1 MSSGILA
8 ARNID
13 GPALIIDGQS
23 TISYSQLVKEVERIS
38 AKLPKREL
46 FFLLGGNDL
55 PTIICYLAALDC
67 GAVPLVL
74 GNGLS
79 RDQVDRLISIYDPG
93 FIFSNDCSNWGCK
106 ESFIEWGLGEYIFY
120 RRKEVLAKVLHD
132 DLALL
137 LATSGSTGSPK
148 LVRLSLRNIVKNA
161 ESIVSYLGIV
171 AGDRAI
177 TSLPFNYS
185 YGLSVINSHLIA
197 GASIV
202 LSNASLMDKSFWQQV
217 NKYSVTSFAGVP
229 YSYEILIKLRFN
241 QMHLPTIKTLTQAGG
256 RLNPEKMQQINK
268 ICCEKDIKF
277 FPMYGQ
283 TEATAR
289 IAYLSPEYIETK
301 LGSIGRAIPGG
312 ELWLENESEQRI
324 SEPEEVGELVYRGE
338 NVSLGYAECLGDLA
352 LGDINQGVLRTGDL
366 AYTDK
371 DGFFFLQGRLRRF
384 LKVFGIRISLDAVEE
399 VARSKG
405 FECAAQGVDDRLDL
419 FVIEKE
425 ALSVQGLRDS
435 MAISLGIPSAAI
447 KVYFMNDL
455 PRLSTGKVDYQ
466 CLSKMT

>member
-8 ARNID
+8 AISID
-13 GPALIIDGQS
+13 EPAVIVDGQQTLS
-23 TISYSQLVKEVERIS
+23 HRQLIKEVELIS

-46 FFLLGGNDL
+46 FFLIGGNDL
-55 PTIICYLAALDC
+55 PTIICYLAALRC
-67 GAVPLVL
+67 GAVPLLL
-74 GNGLS
+74 GNGLGCE
-79 RDQVDRLISIYDPG
+79 QLDRLISIYDPG
-93 FIFSNDCSNWGCK
+93 LVFSNDASNWQRK
-106 ESFIEWGLGEYIFY
+106 ELSVEWRLGDYTFY
-120 RRKEVLAKVLHD
+120 RRKEALVKVLHD

-137 LATSGSTGSPK
+137 LTTSGSTGSPK

-161 ESIVSYLGIV
+161 ESIANYLDILPD
-171 AGDRAI
+171 DRAI

-197 GASIV
+197 GASLV

-229 YSYEILIKLRFN
+229 YSYEILMKLRFN
-241 QMHLPTIKTLTQAGG
+241 QMYLPTIKTLTQAGG
-256 RLNPEKMQQINK
+256 RLDPKKTQQIYK
-268 ICCEKDIKF
+268 ICCEKDINF

-289 IAYLSPEYIETK
+289 IAYLPPEYVETK

-312 ELWLENESEQRI
+312 ELWLENESGQRL
-324 SEPEEVGELVYRGE
+324 SKPEEVGELVYRGE

-366 AYTDK
+366 AYADK

-384 LKVFGIRISLDAVEE
+384 LKIFGIRISLDAVED
-399 VARSKG
+399 VGLSKG
-405 FECAAQGVDDRLDL
+405 VECAAQGIDDRLDL
-419 FVIEKE
+419 FVVEKE
-425 ALSVQGLRDS
+425 GLSVRGLMDS
-435 MAISLGIPSAAI
+435 MAISLGIPSIAI
-447 KVYFMNDL
+447 KVYLIKNL

-466 CLSKMT
+466 CLSKMI